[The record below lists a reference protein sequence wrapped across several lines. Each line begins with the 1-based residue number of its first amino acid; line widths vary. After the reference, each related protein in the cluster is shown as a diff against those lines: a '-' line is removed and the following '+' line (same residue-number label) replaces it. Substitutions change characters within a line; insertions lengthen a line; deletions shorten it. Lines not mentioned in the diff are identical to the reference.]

1 MVCQSLR
8 MVKFGFAYLLQHGW
22 AWMSYWEIKT
32 ICSRLYIYTYL
43 CVSILASICFFQKIT
58 PISYKILQM
67 RLLFT
72 NPCRDA
78 IVTSYV
84 DAHWL
89 KKGRGRPLLDEGY
102 SLSST
107 PSEPPLRP
115 SYWLFRMAT
124 TSLHISCINIIGCAV
139 WLEKTHLHLCFH
151 KIQRVIELTNS
162 NTTCDLA
169 LIGVEWI
176 LLIVEKETSCAFI
189 TKVIL
194 LS

>member
-1 MVCQSLR
+1 MIYGELSTITIEPMCLGWMKCGNHLLDWSNLAMVCQSLR

-67 RLLFT
+67 RLLFP

-89 KKGRGRPLLDEGY
+89 KKGRGRPLLDEG
-102 SLSST
+102 
-107 PSEPPLRP
+107 
-115 SYWLFRMAT
+115 
-124 TSLHISCINIIGCAV
+124 
-139 WLEKTHLHLCFH
+139 
-151 KIQRVIELTNS
+151 
-162 NTTCDLA
+162 
-169 LIGVEWI
+169 
-176 LLIVEKETSCAFI
+176 
-189 TKVIL
+189 
-194 LS
+194 